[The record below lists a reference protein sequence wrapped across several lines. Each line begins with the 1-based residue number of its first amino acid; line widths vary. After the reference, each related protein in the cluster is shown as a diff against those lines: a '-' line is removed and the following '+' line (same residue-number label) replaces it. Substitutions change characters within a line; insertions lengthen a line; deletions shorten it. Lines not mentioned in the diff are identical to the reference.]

1 MPTPNPRWMLRS
13 RAAFALAD
21 ALHTSL
27 AKRSSFRAS
36 LPVSPSRDEAWYA
49 LWISSLHC
57 RLFRRRRPSACLR
70 HVPPLLHPS
79 TDARTNVRATSRP
92 RTAPVMRDAMRG
104 HQGNHQRS
112 AEVIRGHQ
120 SSSEVLR
127 KAPQAAKRSAI
138 RGHQWSSVIIR
149 GNQVAITSSCQPICS
164 VSSQR
169 ADLGGDGCVGRSW
182 QRATRS
188 AIGSPSSSSSVSYL
202 MRQAIRGH
210 QRSSEV
216 IRGHQRSSEV
226 IRRCSYLMR
235 QAIRGHQKSA
245 RAQWGVRALCE
256 ARCRTRRALAASR
269 AVQT

>member
-1 MPTPNPRWMLRS
+1 MLRS

-27 AKRSSFRAS
+27 AKRSSFRAI
-36 LPVSPSRDEAWYA
+36 LLVSPSRDEAWYA
-49 LWISSLHC
+49 LWISSLRC

-70 HVPPLLHPS
+70 HVPPLQHPS

-92 RTAPVMRDAMRG
+92 RTAPVMMDAMRG
-104 HQGNHQRS
+104 HQRNHQRS
-112 AEVIRGHQ
+112 AEVIRGRQRFIRGPSQ
-120 SSSEVLR
+120 STFEKHLKRPADLQSEVI
-127 KAPQAAKRSAI
+127 S
-138 RGHQWSSVIIR
+138 GHQWSSVIIR
-149 GNQVAITSSCQPICS
+149 GNQAAITSSCQPICS

-169 ADLGGDGCVGRSW
+169 ADLGGDGCIGRSW

-188 AIGSPSSSSSVSYL
+188 AMGSPSSSSSVSYL
-202 MRQAIRGH
+202 MRQA
-210 QRSSEV
+210 

-245 RAQWGVRALCE
+245 RAQWGVRAQCE

>member
-1 MPTPNPRWMLRS
+1 MLRS

-27 AKRSSFRAS
+27 AKRSSFRAI

-49 LWISSLHC
+49 LWISSLRC

-70 HVPPLLHPS
+70 HVPPLQHPS

-92 RTAPVMRDAMRG
+92 RTAPVMMDAMRG
-104 HQGNHQRS
+104 HQRNHQRS
-112 AEVIRGHQ
+112 AEVIRG
-120 SSSEVLR
+120 SSEVHQRSFAKHLR
-127 KAPQAAKRSAI
+127 KAPQAASRSAI
-138 RGHQWSSVIIR
+138 RGHQWSSVVIR
-149 GNQVAITSSCQPICS
+149 GNQAAITSSCQPICS

-169 ADLGGDGCVGRSW
+169 ADLGGDGCIGRSW

-216 IRGHQRSSEV
+216 IRGHQALLVPDE
-226 IRRCSYLMR
+226 
-235 QAIRGHQKSA
+235 AGHQRPSEECA
-245 RAQWGVRALCE
+245 G
-256 ARCRTRRALAASR
+256 
-269 AVQT
+269 AVGGAGAV